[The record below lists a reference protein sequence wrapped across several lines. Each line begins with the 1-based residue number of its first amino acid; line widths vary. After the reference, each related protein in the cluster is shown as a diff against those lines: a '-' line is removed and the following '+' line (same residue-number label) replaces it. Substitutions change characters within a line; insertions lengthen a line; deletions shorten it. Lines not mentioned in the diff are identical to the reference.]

1 MHRKTNYVIELQGF
15 GEQIIVLHYYINFLT
30 QIKPTINVQAQTCQ
44 KVKEI
49 ELGLARSI
57 SLIKLNLSLILRS

>member
-1 MHRKTNYVIELQGF
+1 MHRRTDYVIELQGF

-49 ELGLARSI
+49 KLGLAQFI
-57 SLIKLNLSLILRS
+57 SLVKLNPSLILRS